1 MKVLVVG
8 SGGREHALVW
18 KLQQSRKVD
27 KIFCAPGNGGIAQM
41 AKCVNIRADDIK
53 GLVDFV
59 GRNKIHLTVIGP
71 EQPLALGLADELRR
85 RKLRVFGPGKKA
97 ARLESSKVFT
107 KKFLQRNHIPTA
119 PFKVFDISAE
129 AIGFCKTVEY
139 PVVIKADGLAAGKG
153 VIIVKD
159 FEQAT
164 NAINQIMEKKTFG
177 KAAGQQIV
185 IESFIR
191 GQEVSIMA
199 ITDGKTLIPLLP
211 SQDHKQAFEGDK
223 GPMTGG
229 MGAFCPTSF
238 VDKEADQQINEFV
251 LEPLLAGLK
260 AEEIDYRGLLY
271 VGLMLTDRGP
281 KVLEINCR
289 FGDPETQ
296 AVLPLLQ
303 TDLAEIM
310 LATVER
316 RLSNIGPL
324 KWKKGVAT
332 CVVLASRGYP
342 GKYQTGKQ
350 ISGLKKHYQD
360 GSMVFHAGTKNNNGQ
375 IVTAGGR
382 VLGVV
387 GVNSDLKGSLNRT
400 YALVKK
406 IRFDGV
412 RCRSDIGFREL
423 NYKNSE
429 MVAE

>member
-27 KIFCAPGNGGIAQM
+27 KIFCAPGNGGIAQI
-41 AKCVNIRADDIK
+41 AKCVNIEADDIK
-53 GLVDFV
+53 GLVDFAS
-59 GRNKIHLTVIGP
+59 RNKIHLTVVGP
-71 EQPLALGLADELRR
+71 EQPLAMGIADEFRK
-85 RKLRVFGPGKKA
+85 RKLRIFGPNKKA

-119 PFKVFDISAE
+119 PFRVFDTSAE

-139 PVVIKADGLAAGKG
+139 PVVVKADGLAAGKG
-153 VIIVKD
+153 VFVVKD

-164 NAINQIMEKKTFG
+164 NAINQIMEQKAFG
-177 KAAGQQIV
+177 RLAGQQVV
-185 IESFIR
+185 IESFLR

-199 ITDGKTLIPLLP
+199 ITDGKTLLPLLP
-211 SQDHKQAFEGDK
+211 SQDHKQAFDGDK
-223 GPMTGG
+223 GPNTGG
-229 MGAFCPTSF
+229 MGAYCPTSF
-238 VDKEADQQINEFV
+238 VDEEVDQEINEFV
-251 LEPLLAGLK
+251 LEPLLAGLR
-260 AEEIDYRGLLY
+260 AEDIDYRGLLY

-296 AVLPLLQ
+296 TVLPLLN
-303 TDLAEIM
+303 TDLAEVM
-310 LATVER
+310 LSTVER
-316 RLSNIGPL
+316 RLSNISKL
-324 KWKKGVAT
+324 KWKSGVAT
-332 CVVLASRGYP
+332 CVVMTSRGYP

-350 ISGLKKHYQD
+350 INGLKKDYQD
-360 GSMVFHAGTKNNNGQ
+360 GSMVFHAGTKKNNGQ

-387 GVNSDLKGSLNRT
+387 GFDNNLKGALGKT

-412 RCRSDIGFREL
+412 RYRSDIGFREL
-423 NYKNSE
+423 NYQKSRV
-429 MVAE
+429 VAE